1 MSKYPKKNKY
11 AETAVIAAKYVN
23 AGLPPRSAWEKASC
37 EIFIPNSFS
46 QKKGCPR
53 NAFLGLYGGTGKNAE
68 YAQKAL
74 KILKSGNTNISERDL
89 WQIVTGN
96 SGKAYN
102 SQMHVVKALFD
113 EGLV

>member
-1 MSKYPKKNKY
+1 MNKY
-11 AETAVIAAKYVN
+11 AETAIVAVKYVN

-37 EIFIPNSFS
+37 EIFIPNSSS

-74 KILKSGNTNISERDL
+74 KILKSGNTNLSESDL
-89 WQIVTGN
+89 WLMVTGS

-113 EGLV
+113 VGLV